1 MVDYTVVLSTRGF
14 KFEGILQNVDQSTFS
29 HVENLNS
36 ANEVSFTV
44 YKKLSENIEPLWN
57 KLNSLKVI
65 YIAELD
71 QFYEVDVN
79 FRDNQNTVCTV
90 TGTSLCECELSQ
102 TNLYNFNINN
112 ENDANWLEAKNKDE
126 PSYPATVFFDEEN
139 PNKSLLH
146 RVLNKASHYKI
157 GHVDS
162 SLTKLQRSFS
172 ADGTSIYNFLTG
184 ECAEQFKCLFLFK
197 IEKQEDGAYQRII
210 EAYDLNVVCRTTNQS
225 GDTCNYRGEYS
236 EFYSSTTHD
245 CRCPKCG
252 GTTLQ
257 YFGEDT
263 MIYVDAENLTNEVQ
277 LITDKD
283 SIKNCFKLEAGDDT
297 MTAQIVGMNPSG
309 SSYIYYFDPE
319 LKEDMSQG
327 LQNKLNNYDKDIEY
341 YQKEYPISFSNYT
354 TIINNYNTIVNK
366 YKALYKDYTKKVR
379 VQGNELH
386 SIQVPLIGYANLM
399 NYTYEAIDLALF
411 LESGMMPNVNTPSEQ
426 NINASTE
433 KTKLEDAWN
442 NGDLKIVGIA
452 NVTKNTANINAE
464 TAIKNWAKFFIK
476 TGYVRLEINTK
487 SFPSGTE
494 PSTKKD
500 SMGQTYRY
508 KTWTGTITV
517 INVADENDVV
527 VTKTLTIE
535 INDNQYD
542 FINEKIKK
550 ELSTGDN
557 DKNNALFDIIG
568 YNILTSNYT
577 IDSNKVNSFKE
588 ALTYYCLNRLVS
600 FNDAFESAINLLIAN
615 EQTDSY
621 LKFLYDSYNVKKGL
635 VQNEIDVRNN
645 ELHIV
650 TGNIVKDNNGIE
662 EIISNGCQQVLEITQ
677 RDIQKRLN
685 LENYLGEYYSEF
697 CSYRRE
703 NKYSNSN
710 YISDGLSTSEVFE
723 NAEKFMKTAKTELV
737 KAGTPQHTITTTLFN
752 LLKIPEFSSI
762 KNDFKLANWIRVKA
776 NNTVY
781 RLRLISYTDNNSD
794 ETTLSVTFSDVTI
807 APGIVND
814 VQSILSSAQS
824 MATSYGT
831 VMQQAEKGT
840 IANNKVSEWV
850 NDGLNSALVQ
860 IKNNVNEEFIVDNL
874 GITGRVYDDTI
885 QDYQDEQLRLTHNI
899 LAFTD
904 DKWKTVSLALGKH
917 KYYYYDSN
925 GIMQSDIGYGLSS
938 KFVNSGYVYGS
949 QFIGGSIYSENYV
962 KDTKG
967 TYFNLNK
974 GDFELAG
981 GKIKYNSGTD
991 KMTMR
996 NVTIEW
1002 DSSTTPEIMDIN
1014 GLESQLDGIHNDLN
1028 QLDGRIQTY
1037 SQINN
1042 PSANWTTTT
1051 DKSKHIGDLWYNP
1064 NTSITQRWNGTKW
1077 EKTTDSDLTIL
1088 AQSKAQIFTATPTT
1102 PYYKGD
1108 LWVQGS
1114 SGDILNCKTTR
1125 ISGNYNSEDWV
1136 KSSKYTDD
1144 TAVNN
1149 LDTKMTKIL
1158 AGEYKTTIGED
1169 YIISPHIG
1177 GGYLN
1182 IANDTYR
1189 VIVDPKN
1196 LTESNYLIGAFK
1208 GDANTSNCIFG
1219 INKSG
1224 SAYFKGEIQA
1234 SSGKIGGFDI
1244 SEKSIYNGCD
1254 SLTSTTAGTYIGTD
1268 GFKLYKDSTHY
1279 FLYNSKNGFELYGG
1293 SITTDNGINPE
1304 KTVIKNGGIY
1314 TYGSKDSKSIL
1325 VGEIFSVKP
1334 TEEETNTYD
1343 TWNLSAG
1350 IEADAIA
1357 FGQRSATDNHIYHN
1371 YIINYGKNPNGYT
1384 QRHIFYENAMFK
1396 ARIYSESTMFL
1407 DTGKD
1412 ESGNPYKSLNASGGI
1427 TCYSINTNGA
1437 TSFFT
1442 SNGTYNSIYAN
1453 NDIVT
1458 EGKVF
1463 GDNGIVTKQSVYADT
1478 GLYAYNSMVENPGYG
1493 KAVLGDTN
1501 HNFWIIWNGSR
1512 LGMWVDKTFVG
1523 FIKLES

>member
-1 MVDYTVVLSTRGF
+1 MVDYTVILSTRGF
-14 KFEGILQNVDQSTFS
+14 KFEGILQNVDQSTFN

-197 IEKQEDGAYQRII
+197 IEKQEDGSYERII

-277 LITDKD
+277 LSTDKD

-297 MTAQIVGMNPSG
+297 MTAQIIGMNPSG

-319 LKEDMSQG
+319 LKKDMSQG
-327 LQNKLNNYDKDIEY
+327 LQTKLNSYDEDVDY

-366 YKALYKDYTKKVR
+366 YKAWYKDYTKKVR
-379 VQGNELH
+379 VQGTELH
-386 SIQVPLIGYANLM
+386 PIQIPVIGYSNLM
-399 NYTYEAIDLALF
+399 NYTYETIDLALF

-426 NINASTE
+426 IINASTE
-433 KTKLEDAWN
+433 KAKLEDAWN
-442 NGDLKIVGIA
+442 NGDLKIAGVA
-452 NVTKNTANINAE
+452 NVTKNTSNINAE

-476 TGYVRLEINTK
+476 TGYVRLEINTT

-494 PSTKKD
+494 PSTRKD
-500 SMGQTYRY
+500 AMGQTYRY

-703 NKYSNSN
+703 DKYSNSN
-710 YISDGLSTSEVFE
+710 YISDGLSTSEIFE
-723 NAEKFMKTAKTELV
+723 NAEKFMETAKTELV

-752 LLKIPEFSSI
+752 LLKIPEFYSI

-776 NNTVY
+776 NDTVY

-814 VQSILSSAQS
+814 VQSILSSAKS

-840 IANNKVSEWV
+840 VANNKVSEWV

-860 IKNNVNEEFIVDNL
+860 IKNNINEEFIVDNL

-885 QDYQDEQLRLTHNI
+885 QDYQDEQVRLTHNI
-899 LAFTD
+899 IAFTD
-904 DKWKTVSLALGKH
+904 DRWKSVSLALGKH
-917 KYYYYDSN
+917 KYYYYDSK
-925 GIMQSDIGYGLSS
+925 GVLQSDIGYGLSS
-938 KFVNSGYVYGS
+938 KFVQSGYVFGS
-949 QFIGGSIYSENYV
+949 QFIGGSIYSENYI

-981 GKIKYNSGTD
+981 GKIKYNSETN

-1002 DSSTTPEIMDIN
+1002 ASSNSPKITDIN
-1014 GLESQLDGIHNDLN
+1014 GLESQLEGINNDLN

-1037 SQINN
+1037 SQIND

-1051 DKSKHIGDLWYNP
+1051 DKSKHTGDLWYNP

-1077 EKTTDSDLTIL
+1077 DKTTDSDLTIL
-1088 AQSKAQIFTATPTT
+1088 AQSKAQIFTTTPTI

-1108 LWVQGS
+1108 LWIQGS
-1114 SGDILNCKTTR
+1114 SGDIMNCTNTR
-1125 ISGNYNSEDWV
+1125 ASGSYVASDWV

-1144 TAVNN
+1144 SAVTS
-1149 LDTKMTKIL
+1149 LDDKVVKIL
-1158 AGEYKTTIGED
+1158 AGTYKTTIGED
-1169 YIISPHIG
+1169 YVISPHIAG
-1177 GGYLN
+1177 GDIN
-1182 IANDTYR
+1182 INNR
-1189 VIVDPKN
+1189 FKVDSQGNVTLPDN
-1196 LTESNYLIGAFK
+1196 ATISWSNVTNQPTILTENNVTTITKNTVTTEYVNALKVTAQSVAAENITGTTISGKTFSGGNILISK
-1208 GDANTSNCIFG
+1208 G
-1219 INKSG
+1219 SG
-1224 SAYFKGEIQA
+1224 SNTKAF
-1234 SSGKIGGFDI
+1234 SV
-1244 SEKSIYNGCD
+1244 
-1254 SLTSTTAGTYIGTD
+1254 
-1268 GFKLYKDSTHY
+1268 DST
-1279 FLYNSKNGFELYGG
+1279 GR
-1293 SITTDNGINPE
+1293 T
-1304 KTVIKNGGIY
+1304 
-1314 TYGSKDSKSIL
+1314 
-1325 VGEIFSVKP
+1325 
-1334 TEEETNTYD
+1334 
-1343 TWNLSAG
+1343 
-1350 IEADAIA
+1350 
-1357 FGQRSATDNHIYHN
+1357 
-1371 YIINYGKNPNGYT
+1371 II
-1384 QRHIFYENAMFK
+1384 
-1396 ARIYSESTMFL
+1396 
-1407 DTGKD
+1407 
-1412 ESGNPYKSLNASGGI
+1412 
-1427 TCYSINTNGA
+1427 TNGA
-1437 TSFFT
+1437 EGLTITYGGLENTTYAKLLNTGLFFHDTRGQYVKQCIALGNETTNWYMAGALRGTDTSLSNLSGRFVGILSNSNALINYIHGSTVFFD
-1442 SNGTYNSIYAN
+1442 SVRIQGTLQLYKNNVWYTIDPTVQLSDYRLKENIKDAN
-1453 NDIVT
+1453 NLDALSYFRKLDFKSFNWKHDGSYESLGLIAQEV
-1458 EGKVF
+1458 EKIIPNSV
-1463 GDNGIVTKQSVYADT
+1463 IKSKQPEDSEYDYIYTMNQYTLLV
-1478 GLYAYNSMVENPGYG
+1478 NSM
-1493 KAVLGDTN
+1493 KAIKDL
-1501 HNFWIIWNGSR
+1501 IKK
-1512 LGMWVDKTFVG
+1512 VDDIEKWKNELT
-1523 FIKLES
+1523 IN